1 MDICKWNLIVPF
13 FIITSLL
20 NHKDDYGSPLHSPLS
35 KIVCFCAIE
44 VAIFEKYSF
53 HCTFYDLF
61 LLSSQVSLIWRRC
74 IWRRN
79 AIKEDSTARQLIFFA
94 GINFLSKHSLSI
106 ELWQLIS
113 VVNQLKHWD
122 FFSESSFCHFSC
134 FLSLAFRW
142 TCDEC

>member
-1 MDICKWNLIVPF
+1 MQIKSYCSF
-13 FIITSLL
+13 FYHYPAFISQRRLWKSIAFTLE
-20 NHKDDYGSPLHSPLS
+20 HDC
-35 KIVCFCAIE
+35 VFCAIE

-53 HCTFYDLF
+53 HSTFYDLF

-79 AIKEDSTARQLIFFA
+79 AIKEDSTARQLIFFR
-94 GINFLSKHSLSI
+94 GINFLSKHS
-106 ELWQLIS
+106 LWQLIS

-142 TCDEC
+142 TCDEF